1 MAAIS
6 RLFGHFALGGLAL
19 VVSCSSDESTGRNRT
34 IPTSTPGTGGGGSV
48 VSPPPPG
55 PVTMGGG
62 NGQPVVVPT
71 GGNGG
76 SGGQAI
82 CNELTIVPTP
92 VVPTVL
98 IVVDQSSSMFE
109 PMGMAPW
116 DLLYTTLM
124 ADDGAVK
131 TLQDKVRF
139 GFTSFRGNMTAQPNE
154 TGEACAEMGKATF
167 ALNNYDAINS
177 EYQALGKQWMPG
189 IKWETPTGHA
199 LTRATAQL
207 TAFTAMPDGPKN
219 ILLVTDGNPNTCQ
232 IVDPQCGQDLSIKAA
247 QDAFAAGIR
256 TYVIGIGD
264 VIQDVNIGCEP
275 RWGHCGA
282 DHLADLANA
291 GVGLPVAPQPMEYPW
306 QSCADAYTPPRELK
320 ATYDTTGMPGNAPYF
335 TAKNQ
340 AELTAA
346 IQSLLNNVLSC
357 TVQMN
362 ALVTGDASLGR
373 VDVNGTPA
381 VYQNPDGWQL
391 EADNRSVTLVGKS
404 CDAFKASG
412 QLHISFP
419 CDPTGKPVVVPI
431 N

>member
-1 MAAIS
+1 MAAFL
-6 RLFGHFALGGLAL
+6 RYFGHFAVGGLAL
-19 VVSCSSDESTGRNRT
+19 VVSCSSDENTGRKGDRT
-34 IPTSTPGTGGGGSV
+34 IGTSNPGTGGAPPV
-48 VSPPPPG
+48 VAPPAPG

-62 NGQPVVVPT
+62 NGQPIDVPT
-71 GGNGG
+71 GTGG
-76 SGGQAI
+76 TGGI

-109 PMGMAPW
+109 PQGMAPW
-116 DLLYTTLM
+116 DLLYSTLM

-139 GFTSFRGNMTAQPNE
+139 GFTSFKGNANAQQNE
-154 TGEACAEMGKATF
+154 TDEACAEMGKATF
-167 ALNNYDAINS
+167 ALNNYDAINT
-177 EYQALGKQWMPG
+177 EYKALGAEWMPG

-232 IVDPQCGQDLSIKAA
+232 ITDPQCGQDLSIKAA

-264 VIQDVNIGCEP
+264 VIEGNVGCEP
-275 RWGHCGA
+275 RWGHCGP

-291 GVGLPVAPQPMEYPW
+291 GVGLPVAPQPEEFAW
-306 QSCADAYTPPRELK
+306 QSCADKYGRVLQG
-320 ATYDTTGMPGNAPYF
+320 TYDTTGMPGDAPFY
-335 TAKNQ
+335 TAKDQ
-340 AELTAA
+340 AQLTAA
-346 IQSLLNNVLSC
+346 IAGLLNNVLSC

-381 VYQNPDGWQL
+381 VYQAADGWSL
-391 EADNRSVTLVGKS
+391 EADNRSVTLAGKS

-419 CDPTGKPVVVPI
+419 CIPGKPVVIPI
-431 N
+431 D

>member
-1 MAAIS
+1 MAAFL
-6 RLFGHFALGGLAL
+6 RYFGHFAVGGLAL
-19 VVSCSSDESTGRNRT
+19 VVSCSSDENTGRKGDRT
-34 IPTSTPGTGGGGSV
+34 IGTSNPGTGGAPPV
-48 VSPPPPG
+48 VAPPAPG

-62 NGQPVVVPT
+62 NGQPIDVPT
-71 GGNGG
+71 GTGG
-76 SGGQAI
+76 TGGI

-109 PMGMAPW
+109 PQDMAPW
-116 DLLYTTLM
+116 DLLYSTLM

-139 GFTSFRGNMTAQPNE
+139 GFTSFKGNPQQQMNE
-154 TGEACAEMGKATF
+154 SGEDCAEMGKADF
-167 ALNNYDAINS
+167 ALNNYDAINT
-177 EYQALGKQWMPG
+177 EYKALGAEWMPG

-207 TAFTAMPDGPKN
+207 AAFTAVPDGPKN

-247 QDAFAAGIR
+247 QDAFTAGIR

-264 VIQDVNIGCEP
+264 VIEGNVGCEP
-275 RWGHCGA
+275 RWGHCGR

-320 ATYDTTGMPGNAPYF
+320 ATYDTTGMPGDAPFY
-335 TAKNQ
+335 TAKDQ
-340 AELTAA
+340 AQLTAA
-346 IQSLLNNVLSC
+346 IAGLLNNVLSC

-381 VYQNPDGWQL
+381 VYQAADGWSL
-391 EADNRSVTLVGKS
+391 EADNRSVTLAGKS

-419 CDPTGKPVVVPI
+419 CIPGKPVVIPI
-431 N
+431 D